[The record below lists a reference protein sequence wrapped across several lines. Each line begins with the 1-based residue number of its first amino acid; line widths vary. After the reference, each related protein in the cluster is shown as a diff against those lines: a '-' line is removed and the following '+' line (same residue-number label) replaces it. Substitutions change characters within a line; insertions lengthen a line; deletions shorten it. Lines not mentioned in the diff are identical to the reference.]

1 MKILSFYLGFPS
13 TVSIYVNGKIVAA
26 VHEERYSRRKN
37 DEIFPMESIK
47 YCLEEANLTAE
58 ELDGV
63 AISSEIGAS
72 FDVEVT
78 RKSQWSVK
86 DYLKEQREIW
96 KPKLYGEK
104 VDDNKYLEIFA
115 DKVDTTIYPSEY
127 YKSLINDENR
137 IEKHNQNRKKII
149 ADYLKID
156 EEKVYFIEHHRCHS
170 HYSYY
175 ASPFRKEKV
184 LSFTIDGM
192 GDGLN
197 ATIGIY
203 DENGK
208 YKRVYETSEANIG
221 RIYRYMT
228 LNLGMKPNEHEFKV
242 MGLAPYGKAKY
253 GQEALDIFNETLYID
268 GIDFKWH
275 KKPTDSYYYFRDK
288 LEGIRFDNVAWG
300 LQTWVENLLTTWVK
314 NAINKFGINKVIFSG
329 GVAMNIKAMGE
340 IAKLPEVEDI
350 FVGGSASDESMAISA
365 GICLAEDM
373 TENWNSKDI
382 NPIENLYLGPKA
394 TLEEEKQT
402 IDDLDKSKYIIT
414 DDFSS
419 KDIAQYLANGKVLAR
434 CADRMEFGQRSLGNR
449 SLLADPKNIKVK
461 ETINSMIKNR
471 DFWMPFAPIVMDK
484 YVDKYLVN
492 PKNLVSKYMT
502 IGFDTTKEGYEA
514 MSAACHPADKSARPE
529 MLSKELNPV
538 MYEIM
543 EEFEKLTGRG
553 AVLNTSFNLHGYP
566 IVNTPKEAVCVL
578 ENSGLDGIILNN
590 YLVLKVD

>member
-1 MKILSFYLGFPS
+1 MKILSFYLNMPS
-13 TVSIYVNGKIVAA
+13 TVSLYIDGRIVSA
-26 VHEERYSRRKN
+26 VQEERFTRNKN
-37 DEIFPMESIK
+37 DEIFPKSSID
-47 YCLEEANLTAE
+47 YCLKEAGITAL

-63 AISSEIGAS
+63 AIASNGGA
-72 FDVEVT
+72 FDDLLV
-78 RKSQWSVK
+78 RRSKWSTS
-86 DYLKEQREIW
+86 DYLKEQKLIW
-96 KPKLYGEK
+96 SPYLVEKEERLRSLLEVFPDK
-104 VDDNKYLEIFA
+104 VDDEM
-115 DKVDTTIYPSEY
+115 YPQDY
-127 YKSLINDENR
+127 FHNMKNDEGR
-137 IEKHNQNRKKII
+137 IKKYNKDREKIVAN
-149 ADYLKID
+149 YLGVN
-156 EEKVYFIEHHRCHS
+156 EAKVYRMDHHRCHS

-175 ASPFRKEKV
+175 ASPFRNEKV

-208 YKRVYETSEANIG
+208 YERVYETSEANIG

-228 LNLGMKPNEHEFKV
+228 LHLGMKPNEHEFKV

-253 GQEALDIFNETLYID
+253 GQEALDIFNQTLYVD
-268 GIDFKWH
+268 GVEFKWH
-275 KKPTDSYYYFRDK
+275 TKPTDSYYYFKDK

-314 NAINKFGINKVIFSG
+314 NSIDKFGINKVILSG

-340 IAKLPEVEDI
+340 IAKLQEVSDI
-350 FVGGSASDESMAISA
+350 FVGGSASDESLAIGA

-373 TENWNSKDI
+373 SENWNSKNI
-382 NPIENLYLGPKA
+382 HPIENLYLGPKA
-394 TLEEEKQT
+394 TLKEEKKT
-402 IDDLDKSKYIIT
+402 IDNLDKLKYIIT
-414 DDFSS
+414 DTFSS
-419 KDIAQYLANGKVLAR
+419 QDIAEHLANGKVLAR

-449 SLLADPKNIKVK
+449 SLLADPKDLRVK
-461 ETINSMIKNR
+461 ETINTMIKNR

-492 PKNLVSKYMT
+492 PKGLVSKYMT
-502 IGFDTTKEGYEA
+502 IGFDTTAEGYEA
-514 MSAACHPADKSARPE
+514 MTAACHPADKSARPE
-529 MLSKELNPV
+529 MLSKELNPE

-543 EEFEKLTGRG
+543 EEFEKITGRG

>member
-1 MKILSFYLGFPS
+1 MRILSLYWGINS
-13 TVSIYVNGKIVAA
+13 SASIYIDGKVIAST
-26 VHEERYSRRKN
+26 HEERFTRIKN
-37 DEIFPMESIK
+37 DDAFPQHAIN
-47 YCLEEANLTAE
+47 YCLKEANISSND
-58 ELDGV
+58 LDGV
-63 AISSEIGAS
+63 AIAS
-72 FDVEVT
+72 YIQGFDFTVLREAHWNIKDYIKEQKEYWCPKFNENKALSKVEVF
-78 RKSQWSVK
+78 S
-86 DYLKEQREIW
+86 
-96 KPKLYGEK
+96 EK
-104 VDDNKYLEIFA
+104 IDLEA
-115 DKVDTTIYPSEY
+115 YPSKY
-127 YKSLINDENR
+127 WKEN
-137 IEKHNQNRKKII
+137 
-149 ADYLKID
+149 ID
-156 EEKVYFIEHHRCHS
+156 SKTRNEEFIKDRESIVAEFLNIDSSKVTRIEHHRCHS

-175 ASPFRKEKV
+175 ASPFREEKV

-208 YKRVYETSEANIG
+208 YERVYQTSEANIG

-228 LNLGMKPNEHEFKV
+228 LHLGMKPNEHEFKV

-253 GQEALDIFNETLYID
+253 GQEALDIFNETLYVD

-275 KKPTDSYYYFRDK
+275 EKPTDSYYYFKDK

-300 LQTWVENLLTTWVK
+300 LQSWVENLLTTWVK
-314 NAINKFGINKVIFSG
+314 NAIDKFGINKIILSG

-340 IAKLPEVEDI
+340 IAKLEEVEDI

-373 TENWNSKDI
+373 SENWNSKDI

-414 DDFSS
+414 DTFNS

-449 SLLADPKNIKVK
+449 SLLADPKNLKVK
-461 ETINSMIKNR
+461 ETINAMIKNR
-471 DFWMPFAPIVMDK
+471 DFWMPFAPVVMDK

-492 PKNLVSKYMT
+492 PKKLVSKYMT

-514 MSAACHPADKSARPE
+514 MTAACHPADKSARPE
-529 MLSKELNPV
+529 MLTRELNLT

-543 EEFEKLTGRG
+543 EEFEKITGRG

-566 IVNTPKEAVCVL
+566 IVNTPKEAVYVL

-590 YLVLKVD
+590 YLIVKVNKDD